1 VKRKSG
7 AGAGRVKR
15 KSGAGARRK
24 RVVRS
29 ARPARASAA
38 EVRSSAAP
46 LPVGPYSQAVA
57 AGGLLFL
64 SGQIPLDPHTQKLVA
79 GEIEE
84 QTVRVIENLAA
95 VLAAGGS
102 SLARV
107 VRTTVYLK
115 DLALFPRMNA
125 VYARYF
131 EQIPQPARATIQAA
145 ALPLGAQIEIDA
157 IALCPRARAAQR
169 KPR

>member
-1 VKRKSG
+1 MKKKSG
-7 AGAGRVKR
+7 SRGSPARRPRTAGRGRAK
-15 KSGAGARRK
+15 
-24 RVVRS
+24 S
-29 ARPARASAA
+29 ARAVAAPA
-38 EVRSSAAP
+38 EVRSPAAP

-57 AGGLLFL
+57 YAGLLFL
-64 SGQIPLDPHTQKLVA
+64 SGQIPLDPNTQKLVA

-102 SLARV
+102 SLAGV
-107 VRTTVYLK
+107 VRTTVYLTN
-115 DLALFPRMNA
+115 LALFPRMNA

-131 EQIPQPARATIQAA
+131 EQVPRPARATIQAA

-157 IALCPRARAAQR
+157 IAVRGRKTASQR
-169 KPR
+169 TQR

>member
-1 VKRKSG
+1 MKRK
-7 AGAGRVKR
+7 
-15 KSGAGARRK
+15 AGARAR
-24 RVVRS
+24 RPSAARRTRS
-29 ARPARASAA
+29 RPSRALAAA
-38 EVRSSAAP
+38 EVRSAAAP
-46 LPVGPYSQAVA
+46 LAIGPYSQAVA

-64 SGQIPLDPHTQKLVA
+64 SGQLPLDPATQKLVA
-79 GEIEE
+79 GEIEA

-107 VRTTVYLK
+107 VRTTVYLT

-131 EQIPQPARATIQAA
+131 EQVPQPARATVQAA

-157 IALCPRARAAQR
+157 IALCARKGPAQR
-169 KPR
+169 KRR

>member
-1 VKRKSG
+1 MKRKSG
-7 AGAGRVKR
+7 VRARRGAGRTR
-15 KSGAGARRK
+15 TRSSRARTT
-24 RVVRS
+24 
-29 ARPARASAA
+29 AA
-38 EVRSSAAP
+38 EVRSPAAP
-46 LPVGPYSQAVA
+46 SPVGPYSQAVA
-57 AGGLLFL
+57 AGELLFL
-64 SGQIPLDPHTQKLVA
+64 SGQIPLDPSTQKLVA

-102 SLARV
+102 SLAGV
-107 VRTTVYLK
+107 VRTTVYLT

-131 EQIPQPARATIQAA
+131 DQLPQPARSTLQAA

-157 IALCPRARAAQR
+157 IALRRRKAASHR
-169 KPR
+169 

>member
-1 VKRKSG
+1 MKRKSG
-7 AGAGRVKR
+7 AR
-15 KSGAGARRK
+15 ARRP
-24 RVVRS
+24 RVARPAGTRS
-29 ARPARASAA
+29 ARARATAA
-38 EVRSSAAP
+38 EIRSPAAP

-57 AGGLLFL
+57 ADGLLFL
-64 SGQIPLDPHTQKLVA
+64 SGQIPLDPTTQKLVA
-79 GEIEE
+79 GGIEE

-102 SLARV
+102 SLAGV
-107 VRTTVYLK
+107 VRTTVYLT

-131 EQIPQPARATIQAA
+131 EQVPQPARATVQAA

-157 IALCPRARAAQR
+157 IALCARKASAQR
-169 KPR
+169 KLR